1 MKNRTMTTNIGTINL
16 ADLTLADDTFCI
28 FIPIVEVSDGLKA
41 TVEENIQKAKDEWQ
55 TECLDE
61 RGKKWSDK
69 GINVITQDLRITV
82 GEKRG
87 KKVFDCDLSYTFE
100 DAENPVIWH
109 GFNLEVDL
117 SEHMSELKTLIIKA
131 MIDKFFK

>member
-16 ADLTLADDTFCI
+16 ADITLAEDTFCI
-28 FIPIVEVSDGLKA
+28 FIPIVEVSDELKV
-41 TVEENIQKAKDEWQ
+41 TIKENIQKAKDEWQ
-55 TECLDE
+55 KECLDE

-69 GINVITQDLRITV
+69 GVNVITQDLRIIV

-100 DAENPVIWH
+100 DAENPIIWH
-109 GFNLEVDL
+109 GFSLEVDL
-117 SEHMSELKTLIIKA
+117 SEHIEELKNLVIKA
-131 MIDKFFK
+131 MTEKFFA

>member
-16 ADLTLADDTFCI
+16 ADITLADDTFCV
-28 FIPIVEVSDGLKA
+28 FIPIVEVSAGLKA
-41 TVEENIQKAKDEWQ
+41 IIEANIKKAKDEWQ
-55 TECLDE
+55 KECLDE

-69 GINVITQDLRITV
+69 GINIVTQDLRITI
-82 GEKRG
+82 GEK
-87 KKVFDCDLSYTFE
+87 KFDCDLSYTFE
-100 DAENPVIWH
+100 DAENEVIWT

>member
-55 TECLDE
+55 KEALEE

-82 GEKRG
+82 GERKG
-87 KKVFDCDLSYTFE
+87 QKVFECDLSYTFE
-100 DAENPVIWH
+100 DAENECIWH
-109 GFNLEVDL
+109 GFNLKVDL

>member
-55 TECLDE
+55 KECLDE

-69 GINVITQDLRITV
+69 GINVITQDLRFTV

-100 DAENPVIWH
+100 DAEYPVIWH
-109 GFNLEVDL
+109 
-117 SEHMSELKTLIIKA
+117 
-131 MIDKFFK
+131 

>member
-16 ADLTLADDTFCI
+16 AEMELMTDCMEV
-28 FIPIVEVSDGLKA
+28 FIPITAVSDSLKA
-41 TVEENIQKAKDEWQ
+41 TIEENIQKAKDNWQ
-55 TECLDE
+55 MECLDE
-61 RGKKWSDK
+61 RGMQWSDK
-69 GINVITQDLRITV
+69 GINIVTQDLRITI
-82 GEKRG
+82 GEK
-87 KKVFDCDLSYTFE
+87 KFDCDLSYTFE
-100 DAENPVIWH
+100 DAENEVIWT

>member
-16 ADLTLADDTFCI
+16 ADITLADDTFCV

-41 TVEENIQKAKDEWQ
+41 TIEENIQKSKDEWQ
-55 TECLDE
+55 KEALDN

-69 GINVITQDLRITV
+69 GINIITQDLRITI
-82 GEKRG
+82 GEK
-87 KKVFDCDLSYTFE
+87 KFDCDLSYTFE
-100 DAENPVIWH
+100 DAENEVIWT

-117 SEHMSELKTLIIKA
+117 SEHIQELKKLVFKA
-131 MIDKFFK
+131 MIDKFI

>member
-55 TECLDE
+55 KECLDK

-100 DAENPVIWH
+100 DVESPIIWH
-109 GFNLEVDL
+109 GFSLEVDL
-117 SEHMSELKTLIIKA
+117 SEHTEELKKLVIKA
-131 MIDKFFK
+131 MIDKFL

>member
-1 MKNRTMTTNIGTINL
+1 MKNRTMTTSIGTINL
-16 ADLTLADDTFCI
+16 ADITLAEDTFCI

-41 TVEENIQKAKDEWQ
+41 TIEENIQKAKDEWQ
-55 TECLDE
+55 KECLDE

-69 GINVITQDLRITV
+69 GVNVITQDLCIIV

-100 DAENPVIWH
+100 DAENPIIWH
-109 GFNLEVDL
+109 GFSLEVDL
-117 SEHMSELKTLIIKA
+117 SEHIEELKNLVIKA
-131 MIDKFFK
+131 MTEKFF

>member
-1 MKNRTMTTNIGTINL
+1 MKNRTMTTSIGTINL
-16 ADLTLADDTFCI
+16 ADITLAEDTFCI

-41 TVEENIQKAKDEWQ
+41 TIEENIQKAKDEWQ
-55 TECLDE
+55 KECLDE

-69 GINVITQDLRITV
+69 GVNVITQELRIIV

-100 DAENPVIWH
+100 DAENPIIWH
-109 GFNLEVDL
+109 GFSLEVDL
-117 SEHMSELKTLIIKA
+117 SEHIEELKNLVIKA
-131 MIDKFFK
+131 MTEKFF

>member
-16 ADLTLADDTFCI
+16 ADLNLADDTFCI

-41 TVEENIQKAKDEWQ
+41 TVEENIQKANDEWQ
-55 TECLDE
+55 KECLDE

-69 GINVITQDLRITV
+69 GINVVTQDLRITV
-82 GEKRG
+82 GERKG
-87 KKVFDCDLSYTFE
+87 QKVFECDLSYTFE

-109 GFNLEVDL
+109 GFNL
-117 SEHMSELKTLIIKA
+117 
-131 MIDKFFK
+131 